1 MIKHNSLKYLRLLA
15 IALCLEVPFATA
27 LSVQAESRTVSQ
39 PNQIISQAG
48 KVSVTFSP
56 PGAGKPD
63 NSAGGASRSS
73 NQCAQ
78 DTANGGPLAMALTPV
93 NYQALTVA
101 ERPTFFVYVPETSA
115 RKVFFSLE
123 GENKDSHYQTT
134 VAITG
139 KAGIV
144 SVSLPAEAKALE
156 TGKSYKWSFVIM
168 CGNALRPDS
177 PVVEGKI
184 MRSALNPTL
193 TSQLE
198 KATPIERAALYGK
211 GGIWYDT
218 LATVAELRRSQ
229 PNDSTLEAT
238 WKQLLTSV
246 GLDAIA
252 TQPLL

>member
-1 MIKHNSLKYLRLLA
+1 MIKHNSFKHLRLFA
-15 IALCLEVPFATA
+15 IALCVFANG
-27 LSVQAESRTVSQ
+27 LPVQVQAQSK
-39 PNQIISQAG
+39 PANQQAQARPQRS

-73 NQCAQ
+73 GQCAQ
-78 DTANGGPLAMALTPV
+78 DPANSGPMATPLTPA

-123 GENKDSHYQTT
+123 GENKNSHYQTMIP
-134 VAITG
+134 ITG

-144 SVSLPAEAKALE
+144 SVSIPTSAPALE
-156 TGKSYKWSFVIM
+156 TGKNYKWSFVIM
-168 CGNALRPDS
+168 CGNTLRPDS
-177 PVVEGKI
+177 PAVEGTI
-184 MRSALNPTL
+184 TRSQANPTL
-193 TSQLE
+193 ISQLE

-211 GGIWYDT
+211 DGIWYDT
-218 LATVAELRRSQ
+218 LATVAELRKLQ
-229 PNDSTLEAT
+229 PNDSSLEAT
-238 WKQLLTSV
+238 WTQLLTSV

-252 TQPLL
+252 TKPML

>member
-1 MIKHNSLKYLRLLA
+1 MIKHKSLKHLKLLA
-15 IALCLEVPFATA
+15 IALCVEVLFANA
-27 LSVQAESRTVSQ
+27 LPVQVQAQTR
-39 PNQIISQAG
+39 PNRS

-73 NQCAQ
+73 AQCVQ
-78 DTANGGPLAMALTPV
+78 DTANGGPSATPLTPA

-123 GENKDSHYQTT
+123 GENKNSHYQTT
-134 VAITG
+134 IPITG

-144 SVSLPAEAKALE
+144 SVSLPDSAPALE
-156 TGKSYKWSFVIM
+156 TGKNYKWSFVIM

-177 PVVEGKI
+177 PTVEGTI
-184 MRSALNPTL
+184 MRSQLNPTL

-198 KATPIERAALYGK
+198 KATPLERAALYGN

-218 LATVAELRRSQ
+218 LATVAELRRLE
-229 PNDSTLEAT
+229 PNDSSIEAT
-238 WKQLLTSV
+238 WTQLLTSV

-252 TQPLL
+252 TKPLL

>member
-1 MIKHNSLKYLRLLA
+1 MIKQNSWKYLRLFA

-27 LSVQAESRTVSQ
+27 LSVQAQSKPATQ
-39 PNQIISQAG
+39 QAQARPQAS

-73 NQCAQ
+73 AQCVQ
-78 DTANGGPLAMALTPV
+78 DTANGGPSATPLTPA

-156 TGKSYKWSFVIM
+156 TGKNYKWSFVIM

-177 PVVEGKI
+177 PAVEGTI
-184 MRSALNPTL
+184 MRSPLNPTL

-211 GGIWYDT
+211 DGIWYDT

-238 WKQLLTSV
+238 WTQLLTSV

-252 TQPLL
+252 TKPLL